1 MDDIKQ
7 HYGEMALQL
16 LLIFF
21 IANSTTTVVHVYM
34 RYALSVFGKVWLGNP
49 KTGKRTFDNDY
60 WPTVA
65 VTLRPSLFRPPGLA
79 WPGGLYILLLY
90 FLSFLP
96 ELIYENWQIRPPPLL
111 HQQ

>member
-1 MDDIKQ
+1 MNDIKQ

-49 KTGKRTFDNDY
+49 KTGKRTLDNDY
-60 WPTVA
+60 WPTSA
-65 VTLRPSLFRPPGLA
+65 VMCHNLYLLFNASTGSTGNQLR
-79 WPGGLYILLLY
+79 
-90 FLSFLP
+90 
-96 ELIYENWQIRPPPLL
+96 LIWLIAGCSPMRWNY
-111 HQQ
+111 